1 MYIIRMRGRIALRRA
16 RARLDK
22 RHAVGRSES
31 VVRDVFHGVLWRA
44 RRGHARRV
52 VRGASRPVRFRAFIS
67 PPYSLFF
74 FLVKRIGRFGF
85 GCCDCDVFSVRLTDG
100 PDQLSPRDGV
110 TNPQWRADGAARG

>member
-1 MYIIRMRGRIALRRA
+1 MHIIRTRGRIALRRA

-52 VRGASRPVRFRAFIS
+52 VRGASRPVVC
-67 PPYSLFF
+67 LFF
-74 FLVKRIGRFGF
+74 PVSDFARLYRRRIHCFF
-85 GCCDCDVFSVRLTDG
+85 FS
-100 PDQLSPRDGV
+100 
-110 TNPQWRADGAARG
+110 

>member
-22 RHAVGRSES
+22 RHAGGRSES

-52 VRGASRPVRFRAFIS
+52 VRGASRPVVC
-67 PPYSLFF
+67 LFF
-74 FLVKRIGRFGF
+74 PSAISRVYIAA
-85 GCCDCDVFSVRLTDG
+85 VFTVFFSRETYRSVWFWL
-100 PDQLSPRDGV
+100 L
-110 TNPQWRADGAARG
+110 